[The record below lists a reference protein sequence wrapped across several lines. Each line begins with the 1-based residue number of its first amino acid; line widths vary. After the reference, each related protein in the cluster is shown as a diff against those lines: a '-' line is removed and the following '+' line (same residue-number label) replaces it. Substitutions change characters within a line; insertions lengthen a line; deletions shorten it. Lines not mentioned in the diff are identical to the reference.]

1 MCHETL
7 SALGIPPRRAGQ
19 YPHEFSGGM
28 RQRIMI
34 GLAIVLHP
42 RLVVADEPT
51 TALDTLV
58 QAQIL
63 RILRGLSDDR
73 GIAVMLITHNIG
85 AVAETCDRVAVM
97 YAAKIV
103 EVGSV
108 DQVLSAPAHPYT
120 QGLIASVIHLES
132 ESLSSVPGAPPDLAA
147 PPPGCRFHP
156 RCPHVMEV
164 CRSVEPPP
172 VPVGDG
178 TVACWLHVPEAARP
192 ALEALAP
199 IAGPPASESG

>member
-1 MCHETL
+1 MKPRIGVTSTPGKVDDHFVETIRAHRPETSKEQARRMCHETL

-97 YAAKIV
+97 YAAKVV
-103 EVGSV
+103 EEGSV
-108 DQVLSAPAHPYT
+108 DQVLSTPAHPYT
-120 QGLIASVIHLES
+120 QGLLGA
-132 ESLSSVPGAPPDLAA
+132 VPLL
-147 PPPGCRFHP
+147 
-156 RCPHVMEV
+156 
-164 CRSVEPPP
+164 
-172 VPVGDG
+172 GD
-178 TVACWLHVPEAARP
+178 ALYQP
-192 ALEALAP
+192 ADWVTLQGFPNER
-199 IAGPPASESG
+199 